1 MDYGKHGAAKGN
13 GREPR
18 PVQYSNKGA
27 KTEAQQ
33 ADEKKALLERMKAAA
48 AARKK

>member
-18 PVQYSNKGA
+18 PVQYGGKGA
-27 KTEAQQ
+27 KTAEQVAT
-33 ADEKKALLERMKAAA
+33 EKKALLERMKAAA
-48 AARKK
+48 DARKK